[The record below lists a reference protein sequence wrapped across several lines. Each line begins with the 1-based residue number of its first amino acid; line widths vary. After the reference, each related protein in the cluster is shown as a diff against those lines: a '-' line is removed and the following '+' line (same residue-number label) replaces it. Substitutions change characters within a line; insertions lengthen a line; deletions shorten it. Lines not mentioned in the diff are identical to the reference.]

1 MKTTKPEIGSRW
13 TRLSTKYVWAVT
25 GHNWNGTVEIKM
37 ENFPEQTEHHEA
49 GNLRACF
56 REIPP
61 ENPMAGVHSEAL
73 RPVCRPSKHHRP
85 R

>member
-13 TRLSTKYVWAVT
+13 TRLSTKYVWRVA

-37 ENFPEQTEHHEA
+37 EDFPEQTEHHEV
-49 GNLRACF
+49 GNLLVCF
-56 REIPP
+56 REIPS
-61 ENPMAGVHSEAL
+61 ENSLATVRGQIS